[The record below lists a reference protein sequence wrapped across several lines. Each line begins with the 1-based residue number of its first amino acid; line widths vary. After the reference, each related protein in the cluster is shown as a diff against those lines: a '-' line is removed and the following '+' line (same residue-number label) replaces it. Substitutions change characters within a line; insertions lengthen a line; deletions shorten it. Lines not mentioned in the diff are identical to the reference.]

1 MENKKIDLMICEK
14 KGLVST
20 NKAHLSWIQQIIVD
34 KLYRRF
40 KKEVRE
46 NMIS

>member
-1 MENKKIDLMICEK
+1 MICEK

-20 NKAHLSWIQQIIVD
+20 NKAHPSWIQQTIVD

-40 KKEVRE
+40 KNEVKV